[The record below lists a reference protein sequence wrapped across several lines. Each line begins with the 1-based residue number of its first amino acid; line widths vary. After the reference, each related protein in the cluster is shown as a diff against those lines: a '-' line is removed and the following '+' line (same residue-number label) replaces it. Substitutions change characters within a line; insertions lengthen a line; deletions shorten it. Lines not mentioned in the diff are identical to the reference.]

1 MCMDMK
7 KLSTIFLS
15 LLLIFSIFT
24 PMSNNAE
31 AAIQSGSKL
40 RVLEIVASGGSQ
52 LPSQLKKG
60 NFDYDFDYTVMT
72 MKKFVALREELDG
85 KYDVIAIM
93 EGNYTST
100 GVSGKNHN
108 TSGVMNDI
116 TRLKANEIIED
127 FIIKGQPVILD
138 VDSIKTGNKLKEK
151 FNTYLSNTPAN
162 VILYDKKFFTG
173 TREFRSDFNQFLTSN
188 AYKQTPSYSLTREP
202 SKTAQYVPG
211 NTLDFTMNVTV
222 PADVNSRSLK
232 AKLYIDSNFD
242 DKYSTDEIVAEK
254 DVLSSSSTI
263 SFVLPKGYSGVR
275 YWKLELVD
283 NATNLKSYEKGMI
296 KFKGKSVDV
305 KVLQVTNS
313 SNSSSL
319 KTESNM
325 KQSYLKRTD
334 EYNIEIDVV
343 NMTTFN
349 STTHRTINGKYDMV
363 IFGFADSYNK
373 SAAISQIAADTVNSY
388 INSKQS
394 VMFTHDTIFIE
405 NGSTTN
411 TWVQNFRD
419 ATGQDNP
426 MTNLGYSAPNQATN
440 TKIVNKG
447 LVTSYPFSIDKDAQG
462 NEKTNIKIANTHNQ
476 YFTLNLEDPDIISW
490 YNIDEDSRDAND
502 SWNHYYTYSKGNIT
516 YSGTGHTSTGFPD
529 EEQRLFVNTM
539 YRAFLGSNHAPEITV
554 HTPSENQII
563 PTNQNIELSYTLQ
576 DYDLKDKKVSTKVFI
591 NDKLVSTNNDVTNGS
606 TINESLRHEMPNGG
620 EVLIKIQATDASGAI
635 SEKVVKVLIQ
645 KITASLE
652 VNRSISAPSPVKTGE
667 NVIVD
672 YIVTPQ
678 AITGKAAESL
688 VNDLKLKKI
697 DEVSVKSIQL
707 LENFPA
713 NLKVVSEG
721 TKTGSEETGIK
732 LVRNLSDII
741 YEKSGTERNPI
752 FTAKPITFSV
762 QVTPIKKGQ
771 YALNDSI
778 LSYTDLN
785 DKKEKPA
792 FNSINFFAD
801 VALTGIK
808 LPESYILSKGSEK
821 NFSLD
826 LKILPEEA
834 GIKEIVW
841 SEESGGKNLE
851 INPATGVAKV
861 IKEGQTTVKVKVT
874 DNFGNVKEA
883 SATITVR
890 IPVEEFTVKDMDIDV
905 GETLPL
911 PITAIVP
918 EDGRSSLEV
927 WLADET
933 DNKKTASINKDDF
946 TIKGLKEG
954 TIKLFVAGLNSEGVR
969 TEKTATITVKN
980 VPVTNIIVTPNSVK
994 IDKTEIYDKFTVR
1007 VEPDNATNKEVVWTS
1022 LSPTIASVVENGKIQ
1037 GNATGETILEVTTPD
1052 GKVTTKVTVKVGQPL
1067 TSISVDGPIYITKG
1081 QTNTITVIKHPAD
1094 STNVKSTEF
1103 TQAKGEE
1110 YYVKLDK
1117 ITGEITGE
1125 RIGQSMVTVKVI
1137 DEEGM
1142 QFTAEV
1148 SVIVSEE
1155 GDNGSGGGNN
1165 NDDDKY

>member
-40 RVLEIVASGGSQ
+40 RVLEIVDSGSSQ
-52 LPSQLKKG
+52 IDNYLGKG
-60 NFDYDFDYTVMT
+60 NYQYTKTTMT
-72 MKKFVALREELDG
+72 MKKFVAMREELDG

-93 EGNYTST
+93 DGTYTSS

-108 TSGVMNDI
+108 TTSVMNDI
-116 TRLKANEIIED
+116 TNLKANEIIQD
-127 FIIKGQPVILD
+127 FINKGQPVIFYK
-138 VDSIKTGNKLKEK
+138 DSIETGTKM
-151 FNTYLSNTPAN
+151 LSNFGKYLNSKPKN
-162 VILYDKKFFTG
+162 VFLFNSSRKLVWFHYEYEYDDNG
-173 TREFRSDFNQFLTSN
+173 FNQFIKNGTFQQ
-188 AYKQTPSYSLTREP
+188 APSYTLSQKPSTTKLYEP
-202 SKTAQYVPG
+202 EQ
-211 NTLDFTMNVTV
+211 NLDFTMNVSV

-242 DKYSTDEIVAEK
+242 DKYTTDEIVGEK
-254 DVLSSSSTI
+254 DVSSSSSTM

-283 NATNLKSYEKGMI
+283 SATNLKSYEKGMI

-319 KTESNM
+319 KTEKNM
-325 KQSYLKRTD
+325 KQTYLKKD
-334 EYNIEIDVV
+334 GEYNIEIDVV

-349 STTHRTINGKYDMV
+349 STTYRTINGKYDMV

-373 SAAISQIAADTVNSY
+373 SAAISQVAADTVDSY

-405 NGSTTN
+405 NGSNTN
-411 TWVQNFRD
+411 TWVENFRD

-447 LVTSYPFSIDKDAQG
+447 LITSYPFAIDQDAQG
-462 NEKTNIKIANTHNQ
+462 REKTNITIANTHNQ
-476 YFTLNLEDPDIISW
+476 YFTLNLEDPDVISW

-529 EEQRLFVNTM
+529 EEQQLFVNTM

-576 DYDLKDKKVSTKVFI
+576 DYDLKDKKVSTKVFL
-591 NDKLVSTNNDVTNGS
+591 NDKLVLTNNDVTNGA
-606 TINESLRHEMPNGG
+606 TINESLKHEMPNGG

-652 VNRSISAPSPVKTGE
+652 VNRSVSVPNPVKTGE
-667 NVIVD
+667 PIMIT
-672 YIVTPQ
+672 YTVTPKD
-678 AITGKAAESL
+678 ITGNAAL
-688 VNDLKLKKI
+688 AIKTNKVDVTNL
-697 DEVSVKSIQL
+697 QL
-707 LENFPA
+707 LETFPA
-713 NLKVVSEG
+713 NLKVITEG
-721 TKTGSEETGIK
+721 SKTGSEETGIR
-732 LVRNLSDII
+732 L
-741 YEKSGTERNPI
+741 EKTLPNITYTKVGNKFIAQPLI
-752 FTAKPITFSV
+752 FTV
-762 QVTPIKKGQ
+762 QVQPNVKGT
-771 YALNDSI
+771 YALSNSI
-778 LSYTDLN
+778 LNYKDLN
-785 DKKEKPA
+785 NRIETPA
-792 FNSINFFAD
+792 FNSINFNAD
-801 VALTGIK
+801 TALTGLEFPK
-808 LPESYILSKGSEK
+808 SYILSKGSEK
-821 NFSLD
+821 NFSID
-826 LKILPEEA
+826 LKMLPDNA

-980 VPVTNIIVTPNSVK
+980 VPVTNIIVTPNSVE

-1007 VEPDNATNKEVVWTS
+1007 VEPDNATNKDVVWTS
-1022 LSPTIASVVENGKIQ
+1022 LSPTIASVLDNKKGIIQ
-1037 GNATGETILEVTTPD
+1037 GNATGETTLEVTTAD
-1052 GKVTTKVTVKVGQPL
+1052 GKVSTKVTVKVGQPL
-1067 TSISVDGPIYITKG
+1067 ISISVPETIHITKG
-1081 QTNTITVIKHPAD
+1081 DTKTIPVTKHPAD

-1103 TQAKGEE
+1103 TQVKGKE
-1110 YYVKLDK
+1110 YYVKLNG

-1125 RIGQSMVTVKVI
+1125 RVGQSIVTVKVI
-1137 DEEGM
+1137 DEAGKE
-1142 QFTAEV
+1142 FTAEV

>member
-7 KLSTIFLS
+7 RLSTIFLS

-24 PMSNNAE
+24 PMPNNAE

-52 LPSQLKKG
+52 LTSQLKKG
-60 NFDYDFDYTVMT
+60 NFDYDFEYTVMT

-93 EGNYTST
+93 EGNYTSN

-127 FIIKGQPVILD
+127 FIKKGQPVILD

-162 VILYDKKFFTG
+162 VILYDKKLLTG

-202 SKTAQYVPG
+202 SKTTPYEPG
-211 NTLDFTMNVTV
+211 QTLDFTMNVAV
-222 PADVNSRSLK
+222 PANVSSRSLK

-242 DKYSTDEIVAEK
+242 DKYTTDEIVVEK
-254 DVLSSSSTI
+254 DVTSSSSTI

-283 NATNLKSYEKGMI
+283 SATNLKSYEKGMI

-305 KVLQVTNS
+305 KVLQVTTS
-313 SNSSSL
+313 SNASSL

-373 SAAISQIAADTVNSY
+373 SAAISQIAADTVSSY

-447 LVTSYPFSIDKDAQG
+447 LITSYPFAIDQDAQG
-462 NEKTNIKIANTHNQ
+462 REKTNITIANTHNQ

-591 NDKLVSTNNDVTNGS
+591 NDKLVLTNNDVTNGS
-606 TINESLRHEMPNGG
+606 TINESLKHEMPNGG

-645 KITASLE
+645 KITASFE
-652 VNRSISAPSPVKTGE
+652 VNRSVSVPNPVKTGE
-667 NVIVD
+667 PIMIT
-672 YIVTPQ
+672 YTVTPKD
-678 AITGKAAESL
+678 ITGNAAL
-688 VNDLKLKKI
+688 AIKTNKVDVTNLKLI
-697 DEVSVKSIQL
+697 ET
-707 LENFPA
+707 FPA
-713 NLKVVSEG
+713 NLKVITEG
-721 TKTGSEETGIK
+721 AKTGSEETGIRLEK
-732 LVRNLSDII
+732 TLSNITYTKVDN
-741 YEKSGTERNPI
+741 KFVAQPLT
-752 FTAKPITFSV
+752 FTV
-762 QVTPIKKGQ
+762 QVQPNVKGT
-771 YALNDSI
+771 YALSNSV
-778 LSYTDLN
+778 LTYKDLN
-785 DKKEKPA
+785 NRVETPA
-792 FNSINFFAD
+792 FNSINFNAD
-801 VALTGIK
+801 TALTGLEFPK
-808 LPESYILSKGSEK
+808 SYILSKGSEK
-821 NFSLD
+821 NFSID
-826 LKILPEEA
+826 LKVLPENS
-834 GIKEIVW
+834 GIKEVVW
-841 SEESGGKNLE
+841 SEESGGKNLT
-851 INPATGVAKV
+851 INPSTGVAKV

-883 SATITVR
+883 STTVTVR
-890 IPVEEFTVKDMDIDV
+890 IPVEEFTVKDMDIDI
-905 GETLPL
+905 GQTLPL
-911 PITAIVP
+911 PITAIKP
-918 EDGRSSLEV
+918 EDGKSSLEV
-927 WLADET
+927 WLADEP

-969 TEKTATITVKN
+969 TEKTAIITVKN
-980 VPVTNIIVTPNSVK
+980 VPVTNIIVEPDPARIN
-994 IDKTEIYDKFTVR
+994 KTEIVNFKFR
-1007 VEPDNATNKEVVWTS
+1007 VEPEDATNKDLTWSS
-1022 LSPTIASVVENGKIQ
+1022 LSPTIASVLDNKKGIVQ
-1037 GNATGETILEVTTPD
+1037 GNATGETEILVTN
-1052 GKVTTKVTVKVGQPL
+1052 GEFKKNVKVYVGQPL

-1081 QTNTITVIKHPAD
+1081 ETKTITVTKHPAD

-1103 TQAKGEE
+1103 TQAVGKE

-1125 RIGQSMVTVKVI
+1125 RVGQSMVTVKVI
-1137 DEEGM
+1137 NEAGKE
-1142 QFTAEV
+1142 FTAEV
-1148 SVIVSEE
+1148 SVIVSEK